1 MVCKVCGAEAVSALS
16 LCRHLRKKHEM
27 VVGDYLEAYP
37 DQRADYELNR
47 KPAWN
52 KGLTKESSASV
63 RKYSKKL
70 KEICNSAQVRQ
81 ERSNRLKKR
90 YENGDILDKETRS
103 RVARAGS
110 DGWVK
115 KISRCNEAE
124 RGELLRHFTSAGNAA
139 QEVLRQSLRA
149 SDYQKL
155 YPWGLG
161 TAIDS
166 HCAWCGKFRVRWEGG
181 STSRPRPKLVFC
193 DKECHGKY
201 KADHPGYGLG
211 GKRIPYFSTKMNTE
225 FGLQSRLE
233 LHVATLLD
241 ESSKVGCWQYTP
253 VCIPYNWSGRDRK
266 YYPDFLVNEKVVLE
280 VKSDYVFG
288 VDSGKSAAKIAQ
300 ATRWCKEN
308 GLVFEYWEFGIRI
321 PTLDKVKSDPR
332 VQQFLF

>member
-1 MVCKVCGAEAVSALS
+1 MSDFNVILPSKPKVVEETELS
-16 LCRHLRKKHEM
+16 
-27 VVGDYLEAYP
+27 GS
-37 DQRADYELNR
+37 YEID
-47 KPAWN
+47 
-52 KGLTKESSASV
+52 GL
-63 RKYSKKL
+63 Y
-70 KEICNSAQVRQ
+70 
-81 ERSNRLKKR
+81 
-90 YENGDILDKETRS
+90 
-103 RVARAGS
+103 
-110 DGWVK
+110 
-115 KISRCNEAE
+115 
-124 RGELLRHFTSAGNAA
+124 
-139 QEVLRQSLRA
+139 
-149 SDYQKL
+149 
-155 YPWGLG
+155 
-161 TAIDS
+161 
-166 HCAWCGKFRVRWEGG
+166 
-181 STSRPRPKLVFC
+181 
-193 DKECHGKY
+193 
-201 KADHPGYGLG
+201 PGYGLG